1 MGEII
6 IKEALVEDAE
16 ELIAYIKQIGKETD
30 NLTFGAEGLPITVE
44 QEKIFLK
51 NIQND
56 PKSVHLLAWQ
66 DGKIVGDGSLGS
78 LPRRMSHRADMGL
91 AVLKEAWGQGIGAKL
106 LESLI
111 AYAKEH
117 GIEILNL
124 EVRADNDRAIRLY
137 RRYGFQSI
145 GISPAYFKIGEEY
158 FDFEI
163 MVLDLR

>member
-1 MGEII
+1 
-6 IKEALVEDAE
+6 
-16 ELIAYIKQIGKETD
+16 
-30 NLTFGAEGLPITVE
+30 
-44 QEKIFLK
+44 
-51 NIQND
+51 
-56 PKSVHLLAWQ
+56 
-66 DGKIVGDGSLGS
+66 
-78 LPRRMSHRADMGL
+78 MSHRADMGL